1 LTDPANIKRRFKV
14 MIVGDTIAMLAAAVL
29 AYGYFARGV
38 QWMLPAFVAAL
49 VGGFAVQIWFIA
61 GLGRADK
68 GV

>member
-38 QWMLPAFVAAL
+38 QWMLPAFVAAAGRRLRGPDL
-49 VGGFAVQIWFIA
+49 VHRRPRPRG
-61 GLGRADK
+61 
-68 GV
+68 